1 MGMKPF
7 SGLVGLGIKGW
18 IFLVGAVA
26 VVTGAGVFG
35 IVRATQLAV
44 PDPNGAA
51 GDSGSLGLESSAGA
65 MPDLPSP
72 VATLETATTP
82 ENATPEI
89 VTPPGTEMAPNFL
102 GIVRWLN
109 SEPISLEEQR
119 GKVVL
124 IDFWTYS

>member
-1 MGMKPF
+1 MGTKPF
-7 SGLVGLGIKGW
+7 SGLVGLGIRGW

-35 IVRATQLAV
+35 ILRATQVAV
-44 PDPNGAA
+44 PVSNGAA
-51 GDSGSLGLESSAGA
+51 GNSGSLGLESSAGA

-72 VATLETATTP
+72 VATLETTP
-82 ENATPEI
+82 IPEI
-89 VTPPGTEMAPNFL
+89 VTPPGTEMAPDLL

>member
-65 MPDLPSP
+65 MPDLPAP

-89 VTPPGTEMAPNFL
+89 VTPPGKEMAPNFL

>member
-51 GDSGSLGLESSAGA
+51 GDSGSLGLESSAEA
-65 MPDLPSP
+65 MPDLPAP
-72 VATLETATTP
+72 VATLETAT
-82 ENATPEI
+82 TPEI

>member
-1 MGMKPF
+1 MGVKPF
-7 SGLVGLGIKGW
+7 SGLVGLGIRGW

-26 VVTGAGVFG
+26 VVTGAGVIG
-35 IVRATQLAV
+35 IMRATQVAV
-44 PDPNGAA
+44 PDPNGTV
-51 GDSGSLGLESSAGA
+51 GDSSGAVSSVGA

-72 VATLETATTP
+72 VATLQTAP
-82 ENATPEI
+82 IPEI
-89 VTPPGTEMAPNFL
+89 VTPPGTEMAPDFL

>member
-1 MGMKPF
+1 MGTKPF

-26 VVTGAGVFG
+26 VVTGAGVLG
-35 IVRATQLAV
+35 IMRATQVAV
-44 PDPNGAA
+44 PVSNVAA

-82 ENATPEI
+82 ENATP
-89 VTPPGTEMAPNFL
+89 
-102 GIVRWLN
+102 
-109 SEPISLEEQR
+109 
-119 GKVVL
+119 
-124 IDFWTYS
+124 

>member
-1 MGMKPF
+1 MGTKPF
-7 SGLVGLGIKGW
+7 SGLAGLGIRGW

-26 VVTGAGVFG
+26 VVTGAGVIG
-35 IVRATQLAV
+35 IMRATQVAV
-44 PDPNGAA
+44 PVSNGAA
-51 GDSGSLGLESSAGA
+51 GNSGSLGLESSAGA

-72 VATLETATTP
+72 VATLQTATNP

-89 VTPPGTEMAPNFL
+89 VTPPGTEMAPDLL